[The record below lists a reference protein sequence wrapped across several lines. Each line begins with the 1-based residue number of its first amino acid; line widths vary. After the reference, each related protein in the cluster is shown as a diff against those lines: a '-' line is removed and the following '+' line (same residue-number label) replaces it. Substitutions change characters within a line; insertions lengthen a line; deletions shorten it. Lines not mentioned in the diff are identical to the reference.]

1 MTTPIVDFITAYAER
16 KAHRL
21 HMPGHKGA
29 KLQGFLLSDI
39 FKYDITEIK
48 GADFLLSAKGIIA
61 ESQANATA
69 IFGSKKTIFTTEGS
83 TLAVK
88 TMISLQGSDTIIAD
102 RNAHRSFSDACTL
115 LNKKVIW
122 TPDTKPISIEKALSE
137 NPNANVYITSPD
149 YFGNL
154 ADIKTIADITHSHGR
169 ILMVDNAH
177 GSYLKFIDGFNHP
190 IDCNADLVCDSA
202 HKTLPVLTGGA
213 YLHINNDLFTE
224 SVKAIIKV
232 FSSTSPSYLTLMSLD
247 YANKFLSETSNIA
260 RMNDVAK
267 KISDIKRKY
276 NITTDEPYKIAIKT
290 LESAAKLCEDE
301 NIEPEYV
308 SDSVLLFM
316 FSGLSSDEDI
326 AACDRVLGK
335 VKFAGELQNK
345 DKKDMLKELLYETNL
360 CDSQS

>member
-1 MTTPIVDFITAYAER
+1 MTTPIVDFITRFTER

-21 HMPGHKGA
+21 HMPGHKGQIIA
-29 KLQGFLLSDI
+29 DFPLSDI
-39 FKYDITEIK
+39 YKYDITEIK
-48 GADFLLSAKGIIA
+48 GADFLLSAKGIIK
-61 ESQANATA
+61 ESQENASK

-83 TLAVK
+83 TLAAK
-88 TMISLQGSDTIIAD
+88 TMISLQGSEKIIAD
-102 RNAHRSFSDACTL
+102 KNAHRSFSDACTL

-122 TPDTKPISIEKALSE
+122 IPDTKPETVEKALKE
-137 NPNANVYITSPD
+137 NPNANIYITSPD
-149 YFGNL
+149 YFGNI

-177 GSYLKFIDGFNHP
+177 GSYLKFIDGFYHP
-190 IDCNADLVCDSA
+190 IDAGADLVCDSA

-213 YLHINNDLFTE
+213 YLHINNELFTE
-224 SVKAIIKV
+224 SYKEIIKV

-247 YANKFLSETSNIA
+247 YANKFLSEPANIA
-260 RMNDVAK
+260 RMNEVAK
-267 KISDIKRKY
+267 KIFQIKNKY

-308 SDSVLLFM
+308 SDTVLLFM

-326 AACDRVLGK
+326 TSADRVLSK
-335 VKFAGELQNK
+335 TKFAGELQEK
-345 DKKDMLKELLYETNL
+345 DKKDMQRELLYETDL

>member
-1 MTTPIVDFITAYAER
+1 MNTPIVDFILKYAER

-21 HMPGHKGA
+21 HMPGHKGQII
-29 KLQGFLLSDI
+29 KDFPLSAL
-39 FKYDITEIK
+39 FPFDITEIK

-61 ESQANATA
+61 ESQENAA
-69 IFGSKKTIFTTEGS
+69 KIFGSKKTIFTTEGS

-122 TPDTKPISIEKALSE
+122 APDTKPISIEKALSE
-137 NPNANVYITSPD
+137 NPNANIYITSPD

-154 ADIKTIADITHSHGR
+154 ADIKTIANITHDSGK

-177 GSYLKFIDGFNHP
+177 GSYLKFIEGFCHP
-190 IDCNADLVCDSA
+190 IECNADLVCDSA

-224 SVKAIIKV
+224 SYKEIIKV

-247 YANKFLSETSNIA
+247 YANRFLSEKSNIG

-267 KISDIKRKY
+267 KIFEIKSKY
-276 NITTDEPYKIAIKT
+276 KITTDEPYKIAIKT
-290 LESAAKLCEDE
+290 EASAAKLCEDE

-326 AACDRVLGK
+326 AACDRVLSK
-335 VKFAGELQNK
+335 VKFAGELQIK